1 MKCNPQ
7 RTLDMQRAKAWEEEA
22 KREQEY
28 INSLS
33 EDEREKYLAAKKQR
47 QEEAWDRFSSMMRIF
62 DKAGIPKYY

>member
-7 RTLDMQRAKAWEEEA
+7 RTLDMQRAKEWEEKA
-22 KREQEY
+22 KQEQEY

-33 EDEREKYLAAKKQR
+33 EEEREKYLAAKKKR
-47 QEEAWDRFSSMMRIF
+47 QEEAWDRFRCMMSIY